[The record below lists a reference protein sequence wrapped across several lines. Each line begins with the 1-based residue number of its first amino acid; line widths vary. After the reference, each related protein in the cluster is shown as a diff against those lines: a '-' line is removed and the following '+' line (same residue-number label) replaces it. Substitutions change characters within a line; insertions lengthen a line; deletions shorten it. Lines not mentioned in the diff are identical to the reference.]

1 MKPFSTLSI
10 LLLSSF
16 LLAQCGPP
24 ETMEAPEELV
34 RRVTVDTETLQPEL
48 FRSYLKQVGTVT
60 SDNDAIL
67 SSEVQGRLLR
77 FTVSKGERVQEGQVL
92 AKIDDASL
100 KQEVRRME
108 AMVRQSKLQYD
119 RQKDLFDKGVGSQSD
134 LDNAELAYEQ
144 QAAALASLRVSLNN
158 TELKAPFSGTLE
170 QTYADPGEL
179 LSPGTPVARVVST
192 TELYVTVGIPSRYVG
207 ILQEGDPVRLQ
218 FNQRDDLQVE
228 GRIQFVGNTIDPQSR
243 TFEVE
248 VGFPNPNEVIKIDMV
263 ADVEVVLDD
272 MPNSIVVG
280 EEFVFNKQG
289 RMVAYIVDEDEQGN
303 PISREVEVG
312 NGPVYK
318 SQTVILSGLNP
329 GDQFITNGAS
339 YLQDGTRLQIR
350 TSSPSSTSSGST
362 SSESTTSE
370 STISET
376 LN

>member
-1 MKPFSTLSI
+1 MKRISILPFLFLSTL
-10 LLLSSF
+10 LF
-16 LLAQCGPP
+16 TQCGAP
-24 ETMEAPEELV
+24 EVMEAPEELV
-34 RRVTVDTETLQPEL
+34 RRVTVDTEILQPEL

-60 SDNDAIL
+60 SDKDAIL
-67 SSEVQGRLLR
+67 SAEVQGRLLR
-77 FTVSKGERVQEGQVL
+77 YTVSKGERVQEGQMI
-92 AKIDDASL
+92 AKIDDATL

-119 RQKDLFDKGVGSQSD
+119 RQKELFEKGVGSQSD

-144 QAAALASLRVSLNN
+144 QDAALASLRVSLNH

-179 LSPGTPVARVVST
+179 LSPGTPIARVVNT

-207 ILQEGDPVRLQ
+207 ILEKGDPVRLQ
-218 FNQRDDLQVE
+218 FNQREDLQVE
-228 GRIQFVGNTIDPQSR
+228 GRIQFVGATIDPQSR
-243 TFEVE
+243 SFEVE
-248 VGFPNPNEVIKIDMV
+248 VRFPNPNEIIKIDMV

-280 EEFVFNKQG
+280 EEFVFSKQG
-289 RMVAYIVDEDEQGN
+289 RIVAYIVAEDAQGN
-303 PISREVEVG
+303 PISREIEIDH
-312 NGPVYK
+312 GPVYK

-329 GDQFITNGAS
+329 GDQFITNGSS

-350 TSSPSSTSSGST
+350 TSTTPSNGSGPAAAEAT
-362 SSESTTSE
+362 L
-370 STISET
+370 SET

>member
-1 MKPFSTLSI
+1 MNRFSPLSI
-10 LLLSSF
+10 LLLSTF
-16 LLAQCGPP
+16 LLTKCGPP
-24 ETMEAPEELV
+24 ESMEAPEELV
-34 RRVTVDTETLQPEL
+34 RRVTVDTEILQPEN

-60 SDNDAIL
+60 SDKDAIL

-77 FTVSKGERVQEGQVL
+77 YTVSKGERVEEGQII
-92 AKIDDASL
+92 AKIDDATL

-119 RQKDLFDKGVGSQSD
+119 RQNDLFVKGVGSQSD

-144 QAAALASLRVSLNN
+144 QAAALASLRVSLDN
-158 TELKAPFSGTLE
+158 TEVKAPFSGTLE
-170 QTYADPGEL
+170 QTFADPGEL
-179 LSPGTPVARVVST
+179 LSPGSPVARVVST

-207 ILQEGDPVRLQ
+207 ILEEGDPVRLQ

-228 GRIQFVGNTIDPQSR
+228 GRIQFVGATIDPQSR
-243 TFEVE
+243 SFEVE
-248 VGFPNPNEVIKIDMV
+248 VGFPNPNEIIKIDMV

-280 EEFVFNKQG
+280 EEFVFSKQG
-289 RMVAYIVDEDEQGN
+289 RMVAYVVDEDAEGN
-303 PISREVEVG
+303 PVSREVEIDH
-312 NGPVYK
+312 GPVYK

-329 GDQFITNGAS
+329 GDQFITNGSS

-350 TSSPSSTSSGST
+350 PSAPSSSGAAPAAEGT
-362 SSESTTSE
+362 L
-370 STISET
+370 SET